1 MEALFPLPTL
11 SVAPGPDGFASETLV
26 YRVTPRPKPK
36 FHTVIDPRRVFGDT
50 PGTYTVTTR
59 VRTAAHGD
67 VALELFSTLKAGT
80 LEIEDRF
87 DCVWRGGL
95 HPGRLTRTTGGA
107 RKEHADFIDSPY
119 PFPAATYPDVLIP
132 FLMRG
137 QRRDGQRRSLCAWTS
152 DRFIARVY
160 YESRERKV
168 LHLPVGSLSATEV
181 WMYPDLND
189 WVSLGGVL
197 TKLAK
202 PLLPRYE
209 MWFEDAAPHR
219 VAKFEGSYGPPG
231 APEVLLELLR
241 VET

>member
-1 MEALFPLPTL
+1 MEALFALPPIAGSPT
-11 SVAPGPDGFASETLV
+11 PDGFREETSV

-36 FHTVIDPRRVFGDT
+36 FHTVIDPRRVFGET

-59 VRTAAHGD
+59 VRDAGHGET
-67 VALELFSTLKAGT
+67 ALELVSMLKAGT
-80 LEIEDRF
+80 LEVEDRF

-95 HPGRLTRTTGGA
+95 HPGKLSRTIGGA
-107 RKEHADFIDSPY
+107 RQEHADFVESPY
-119 PFPAATYPDVLIP
+119 PFPPATYPDVLIP

-137 QRRDGQRRSLCAWTS
+137 QPRDGQRRTLCAWTS

-160 YESRERKV
+160 YESRDRKT
-168 LHLPVGSLSATEV
+168 LHVPLGHIAATEV

-189 WVSLGGVL
+189 WVSLGSVL

-209 MWFEDAAPHR
+209 MWFEDALPHR
-219 VAKFEGSYGPPG
+219 VVRFEGSYGPPG
-231 APEVLLELLR
+231 APEVLLELMR
-241 VET
+241 